1 MAFLVGFPPGN
12 SLSMYFFLRQINNR
26 APCMYDSISCPY
38 LPVLTLVLHYIDKQ
52 VSLEVIVVTKDSR
65 LLCS

>member
-1 MAFLVGFPPGN
+1 
-12 SLSMYFFLRQINNR
+12 
-26 APCMYDSISCPY
+26 MYDSINCPY
-38 LPVLTLVLHYIDKQ
+38 LPVLTLVLRYIDKQ

>member
-1 MAFLVGFPPGN
+1 
-12 SLSMYFFLRQINNR
+12 MYNLIN
-26 APCMYDSISCPY
+26 CSY
-38 LPVLTLVLHYIDKQ
+38 LPVLTLVLRYIDKQ